1 MCRLL
6 RSPTLFEGSRT
17 GPLTQAA
24 NARLNFLISHG
35 FLMKSLDASHNRD
48 IQLADIASSGAA
60 TFDMYR
66 TRGTVAT
73 FGKGRVKLMRRKA
86 VLGALVGAVLVLVAG
101 LGGTALGETG
111 SATGTTQQTIQQ
123 SYAPQINPSDFTT
136 KVDNKYFPLKP
147 GTTFVYQGKSGGNTE
162 RDVMTV
168 THSTKQI
175 MGVKCVV
182 VDDRVFSHGK
192 LAEKTFDWYAQD
204 KKGNV
209 WYFGENTKEYKN
221 GKVSTEGSWEGGKD
235 GAKPGIIMPAHP
247 KVGQTYR
254 QEYLKGVA
262 EDMAK
267 VLDLKG
273 SVTVPYGSIKHA
285 LVTKEWSPLEPGVV
299 AHKYYGAGVGDV
311 KEVAVKGPHETLTLV
326 SLKHT
331 G

>member
-1 MCRLL
+1 MKRITLL
-6 RSPTLFEGSRT
+6 GTILGATVMFVASCGGSS
-17 GPLTQAA
+17 GSSSGNSGA
-24 NARLNFLISHG
+24 NAP
-35 FLMKSLDASHNRD
+35 
-48 IQLADIASSGAA
+48 
-60 TFDMYR
+60 
-66 TRGTVAT
+66 
-73 FGKGRVKLMRRKA
+73 
-86 VLGALVGAVLVLVAG
+86 
-101 LGGTALGETG
+101 
-111 SATGTTQQTIQQ
+111 TTQENTVQA
-123 SYAPQINPSDFTT
+123 SYSPSINPSDFTT
-136 KVDNKYFPLKP
+136 TIDNKYFPLKP
-147 GTTFVYQGKSGGNTE
+147 GTTFVYQGKTKNASE

-182 VDDRVFSHGK
+182 VDDRVWAHGE
-192 LAEKTFDWYAQD
+192 LSEKTFDWYAQD

-235 GAKPGIIMPAHP
+235 GAKPGIIMPANP

-267 VLDLKG
+267 VLDLNG
-273 SVTVPYGSIKHA
+273 SVKVPYSSFDHA

-299 AHKYYGAGVGDV
+299 AHKYYGAGAGDV
-311 KEVAVKGPHETLTLV
+311 KEVAVKGPLETLELV
-326 SLKHT
+326 DVKSN